1 MGLFDPSM
9 EGFLWVIAISLT
21 VIVLD
26 IFFNTEIL
34 SCLAILAVSV
44 YLAALCD
51 VSLKWQIMIILVCW
65 LVTSLFYF
73 GIARKLMIP
82 LVQKIIPQGRGESI
96 HEAVN
101 SIAEYRLIDNKSFVC
116 WNGDLWPLSNED
128 TSHFNDHDKV
138 RVEAVEH
145 GIFTIK
151 QGDVK

>member
-21 VIVLD
+21 VILLD
-26 IFFNTEIL
+26 IFFNTEVL
-34 SCLAILAVSV
+34 SGLALLGVSV

-51 VSLKWQIMIILVCW
+51 VSIKWQILIVLISW
-65 LVTSLFYF
+65 LISSLFFF

-82 LVQKIIPQGRGESI
+82 LVQKIIPPGRDEAL
-96 HEAVN
+96 HEAID
-101 SIAEYRLIDNKSFVC
+101 SIAEFRLIDDKSFVY

-138 RVEAVEH
+138 RIEAVEN

-151 QGDVK
+151 QG